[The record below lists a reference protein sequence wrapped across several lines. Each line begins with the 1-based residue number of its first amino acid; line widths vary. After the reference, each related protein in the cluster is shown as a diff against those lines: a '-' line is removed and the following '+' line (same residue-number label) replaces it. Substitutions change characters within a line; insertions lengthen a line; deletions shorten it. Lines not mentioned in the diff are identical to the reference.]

1 MIRTVLV
8 DGLALVRGGVRTLLH
23 GAGDISVVAEGTT
36 AEEAL
41 HLTTEL
47 KPDVLLLD
55 QGIPGVL
62 QTVRTVKERNAA
74 CEVVVLTNLMHPT
87 DTARVMNAGA
97 TGYVCKD
104 IPPDALIEMLR
115 SICSPALPPWDG
127 VPHRPFEFAA
137 VARRSRVG
145 GHGLTARELD
155 ILIQLAKGSTDR
167 EIAAKFVLA
176 EGTVKTHIRNILR
189 KLDARNRTQAVAHV
203 LRKNLID

>member
-115 SICSPALPPWDG
+115 SICSPALPQWDG
-127 VPHRPFEFAA
+127 VPHRPFEFAV

-145 GHGLTARELD
+145 GHGLTSRELD
-155 ILIQLAKGSTDR
+155 ILAELASGGTDQ
-167 EIAAKFVLA
+167 EIAEKLLVG
-176 EGTVKTHIRNILR
+176 EGTVKTHVRHILH
-189 KLDARNRTQAVAHV
+189 KLGVRNRTAAIAYA
-203 LRKNLID
+203 LRTRVID